1 MFTTF
6 ESNLY
11 FGFLCQFFTLVN
23 MKNLKLLKAQQE
35 SAIAADNFCIDID
48 KNVYI
53 GSSKTLY
60 TIEKSSK
67 EVIPC
72 GELISEVVENYNN
85 YVIGM
90 EFLFESMNIFIAT
103 SVGDLYLYNVDEQMI
118 SSVGFVETGIEG
130 FAWSPDQE
138 FLVLLTGENTLIL
151 MTKEF
156 DAITEKNL
164 CTDEFGESKPINVG
178 WGSKTTQF
186 HGSEG
191 KEAAHVKQKEPH
203 QALSYDDRKP
213 RISWR
218 KDGEYFVTSSVDPTK
233 NYRLLRIWSQE
244 AILQYTSEVVEGLE
258 EPVCWRPLGNLIACS
273 QQCPNKHQI
282 IFFEK
287 NGLRHGE
294 FTLPFKPN
302 TFKVSTMSWNS
313 DSSILLVV
321 AEELCDNPIDFHVML
336 WTSSNYHW
344 YLKQKLLL
352 TISTPYKPLI
362 AKWSSFHPNEL
373 QCYNQ
378 STGDLYSFKWT
389 WCILRAS
396 VNDICDD
403 GIVASIDNDKLLVS
417 PFGKLYVP
425 PPSCAYMYCA
435 TSSIQSV
442 FFAPNIPAFAAYIE
456 DSKLLIFKKD
466 SSALSSEDCKIVSLH
481 GNGFKGIIPY
491 VLYGIYNIQYEND
504 CPSLFG
510 LSHWTWTAKNI
521 LCVGSLIRNNE
532 DPMYCILSFDIP
544 SESSELN
551 SQLQGR
557 ILAKV
562 DISVI
567 GMCSNEDGKLIAV
580 QLDDGKV
587 FQIHSD
593 LLNLNEE
600 SSLLKPWVMDN
611 DKNLVLPQTCPTMS
625 VLTISGK
632 DYFLGLS
639 EKYNLFCNDYIILSG
654 CTSYFIEKDFLLATT
669 ASNVIKCFSKKF
681 DLPDAIAKKGQLSTE
696 VPTRTIEKGAR
707 IVNVPNNS
715 TSAILQMPRGNLEGI
730 HLRALV
736 LSVICNHLDHS
747 LFGKA
752 LELAKKHGIDVNLLY
767 DHNPQQ
773 FLDKIEDVIDQIDSP
788 SNLIPFLTHL
798 KNEDVRS
805 TMYPLSFKDC
815 VQHNSSTTSVNK
827 INVIHDAFR
836 KVLDSRN
843 DPRYFHALLVTY
855 VKKEPSELDQ
865 ALKRVKRLKDSD
877 DLKSTRDT
885 VDMALN
891 FLLYLVD
898 AHDLSNAALETYDLE
913 IAVMVDQKSQKDP
926 KEFLAFYN
934 NLQQLEEN
942 YRKFKI
948 DMHLKK
954 FKRALVNISN
964 CEDKF
969 DECLQLIKDQRLYT
983 EALNIFP
990 SSSAQRQA
998 IWGEYGNYL
1007 MSKRYFDEAGMVFT
1021 RCEMHEKALLAYT
1034 EGVNWQMALYSAN
1047 SLSYKG
1053 NKIAQL
1059 CQDLSAKL
1067 KSHQKY
1073 LDAAHLLE
1081 HYVQDS
1087 EEAIVT
1093 LVEGCEWN
1101 MAMMMISKY
1110 NRYDLEESH
1119 FIPALKEHHVNLK
1132 SHLEQLF
1139 KTFSQ
1144 HSERLK
1150 IVRTQKKVKT
1160 EESNAITF
1168 ADDELFSDIGSVTDA
1183 ASSCVESKQSGSI
1196 MTRKSSK
1203 NRKKLKL
1210 KKYRLKEGSA
1220 DEDLALIVALSEITT
1235 KIDTLK
1241 DNFLN
1246 TLKAMVHFEFDDA
1259 AKTLQE
1265 LMMKIISVVETE
1277 MPIIWNPLENIGST
1291 PDMKFGPDSTVN
1303 SITATLQ
1310 SGNKASPT
1318 NIDPELA
1325 APPWRKIELSLQMF
1339 N

>member
-1 MFTTF
+1 M
-6 ESNLY
+6 
-11 FGFLCQFFTLVN
+11 FFTLVN

-72 GELISEVVENYNN
+72 GELVSEVVENSNS

-90 EFLFESMNIFIAT
+90 EFLFESMNVFVAT
-103 SVGDLYLYNVDEQMI
+103 SAGDLYLYNVDEQMI

-130 FAWSPDQE
+130 FGSPDQE

-218 KDGEYFVTSSVDPTK
+218 KDGEYFVTSSVDQQK
-233 NYRLLRIWSQE
+233 LLRIWSQE

-287 NGLRHGE
+287 NGLRH
-294 FTLPFKPN
+294 
-302 TFKVSTMSWNS
+302 
-313 DSSILLVV
+313 VV

-352 TISTPYKPLI
+352 SISTPYKPLI

-417 PFGKLYVP
+417 PFGKLYRD
-425 PPSCAYMYCA
+425 
-435 TSSIQSV
+435 T
-442 FFAPNIPAFAAYIE
+442 
-456 DSKLLIFKKD
+456 KLLIFKKD

-481 GNGFKGIIPY
+481 GNGFKGIKPY

-510 LSHWTWTAKNI
+510 LSHWTWAAKNI

-580 QLDDGKV
+580 QLEDGKV

-593 LLNLNEE
+593 LLNLKEE
-600 SSLLKPWVMDN
+600 SSVLKPWVMDN

-681 DLPDAIAKKGQLSTE
+681 DLPDAIAKK
-696 VPTRTIEKGAR
+696 
-707 IVNVPNNS
+707 
-715 TSAILQMPRGNLEGI
+715 
-730 HLRALV
+730 
-736 LSVICNHLDHS
+736 
-747 LFGKA
+747 
-752 LELAKKHGIDVNLLY
+752 
-767 DHNPQQ
+767 
-773 FLDKIEDVIDQIDSP
+773 
-788 SNLIPFLTHL
+788 
-798 KNEDVRS
+798 RS
-805 TMYPLSFKDC
+805 
-815 VQHNSSTTSVNK
+815 
-827 INVIHDAFR
+827 
-836 KVLDSRN
+836 
-843 DPRYFHALLVTY
+843 
-855 VKKEPSELDQ
+855 
-865 ALKRVKRLKDSD
+865 
-877 DLKSTRDT
+877 
-885 VDMALN
+885 
-891 FLLYLVD
+891 
-898 AHDLSNAALETYDLE
+898 
-913 IAVMVDQKSQKDP
+913 
-926 KEFLAFYN
+926 
-934 NLQQLEEN
+934 
-942 YRKFKI
+942 
-948 DMHLKK
+948 
-954 FKRALVNISN
+954 
-964 CEDKF
+964 
-969 DECLQLIKDQRLYT
+969 
-983 EALNIFP
+983 
-990 SSSAQRQA
+990 
-998 IWGEYGNYL
+998 
-1007 MSKRYFDEAGMVFT
+1007 
-1021 RCEMHEKALLAYT
+1021 
-1034 EGVNWQMALYSAN
+1034 
-1047 SLSYKG
+1047 
-1053 NKIAQL
+1053 
-1059 CQDLSAKL
+1059 
-1067 KSHQKY
+1067 
-1073 LDAAHLLE
+1073 
-1081 HYVQDS
+1081 
-1087 EEAIVT
+1087 
-1093 LVEGCEWN
+1093 
-1101 MAMMMISKY
+1101 
-1110 NRYDLEESH
+1110 
-1119 FIPALKEHHVNLK
+1119 
-1132 SHLEQLF
+1132 
-1139 KTFSQ
+1139 
-1144 HSERLK
+1144 
-1150 IVRTQKKVKT
+1150 
-1160 EESNAITF
+1160 
-1168 ADDELFSDIGSVTDA
+1168 
-1183 ASSCVESKQSGSI
+1183 
-1196 MTRKSSK
+1196 
-1203 NRKKLKL
+1203 
-1210 KKYRLKEGSA
+1210 
-1220 DEDLALIVALSEITT
+1220 
-1235 KIDTLK
+1235 
-1241 DNFLN
+1241 
-1246 TLKAMVHFEFDDA
+1246 
-1259 AKTLQE
+1259 
-1265 LMMKIISVVETE
+1265 IIY
-1277 MPIIWNPLENIGST
+1277 
-1291 PDMKFGPDSTVN
+1291 
-1303 SITATLQ
+1303 
-1310 SGNKASPT
+1310 
-1318 NIDPELA
+1318 
-1325 APPWRKIELSLQMF
+1325 
-1339 N
+1339 